1 MPAFFLRKHKFDSAR
16 FWTFSFDMVRCLMI
30 YQSAKNNMYSGLFD
44 FNFLPAQF
52 KDEICQI
59 KEFVMSKTFVPS
71 PVKGLF
77 SMLMVFLVLGFVI
90 SGCSLVKSVTTSK
103 SEAKQLF
110 KAREQ
115 YVRIVKQDAA
125 KGVKV
130 PPNEHPVSL
139 DEDQLRNA
147 LSTLEITMPGNSK
160 STPVF
165 TKPELDTLGKYLSQG
180 LAQATPEE
188 DVAFVLIGDYRA
200 AYGLAKE
207 PKYTSAR
214 VFYRDGK
221 LQLIFGKIQE
231 DYKQYVDRRLYPLA
245 PGSRAVP
252 SPHTWTLLGQPD
264 QDFYMSSGGQR
275 TDWIVLDLASME
287 ARAVMGEKA
296 SANQA
301 PSASGAQPFSVGHKS
316 VEERLQILNELK
328 TKKLI
333 TEEEYQQ
340 KRLDILKDL

>member
-1 MPAFFLRKHKFDSAR
+1 MD
-16 FWTFSFDMVRCLMI
+16 
-30 YQSAKNNMYSGLFD
+30 Q
-44 FNFLPAQF
+44 
-52 KDEICQI
+52 ICQI
-59 KEFVMSKTFVPS
+59 KEFVMSKVFVSS
-71 PVKGLF
+71 PGKGLF
-77 SMLMVFLVLGFVI
+77 SMLTVFLVVCFGI
-90 SGCSLVKSVTTSK
+90 SGCSLVKSVTTSE

-110 KAREQ
+110 KSREQ
-115 YVRIVKQDAA
+115 YVRIVKQDGA

-139 DEDQLRNA
+139 DEDQIRNA
-147 LSTLEITMPGNSK
+147 LSTLEITIPGNSK

-188 DVAFVLIGDYRA
+188 DVAFALVGDHRTA
-200 AYGLAKE
+200 FGLAKE

-221 LQLIFGKIQE
+221 LNLIFGKIHE

-245 PGSRAVP
+245 PGSRTVP
-252 SPHTWTLLGQPD
+252 SVHKWQLLGQPD

-275 TDWIVLDLASME
+275 TDWVVLDLASME
-287 ARAVMGEKA
+287 ARSAMGEKA
-296 SANQA
+296 SASQA
-301 PSASGAQPFSVGHKS
+301 PSVSGDQPFSAGQKS

-328 TKKLI
+328 SKKLI

-340 KRLDILKDL
+340 KRLDILKEL